1 MIIIGITGT
10 IGAGKGTIVEY
21 LVNQKNFTHY
31 SVREY
36 LSREI
41 EKRNMPVNRDSMV
54 IVANEL
60 RAMHSPSYVT
70 DQLYSEAELSNKSCV
85 IESIRT
91 PGEIDSL
98 RKKENFWLFA
108 VDAPAKLRYERILI
122 RNSVTDNIDYP
133 TFLENEA
140 REMQAG
146 DPNKQ
151 NLRKCIEMADFIFEN
166 SGGIEE
172 LHLQIENVL
181 LKIEEEK

>member
-21 LVNQKNFTHY
+21 LVNQKNFMHY
-31 SVREY
+31 SVREF
-36 LSREI
+36 LSKEI

-54 IVANEL
+54 VVANEL
-60 RAMHSPSYVT
+60 RASHVPSYIT
-70 DQLYSEAELSNKSCV
+70 DQLYLQAIRSNKNCV

-98 RKKENFWLFA
+98 REKANFWLFA
-108 VDAPAKLRYERILI
+108 VDAPANLRYQRVVI

-133 TFLENEA
+133 TFLENEE

-151 NLRKCIEMADFIFEN
+151 NLRKCIEMADFVFEN
-166 SGGIEE
+166 SASIEV
-172 LHLQIENVL
+172 LHQQVEKVL
-181 LKIEEEK
+181 HKIEK